1 MAERVLIDTSAWI
14 DFFRGI
20 DPVRNV
26 VRSLVLD
33 DAALRCGPV
42 ELELRHGLRP
52 HQVSEVFRVWYGL
65 HRLPTDELDFTSAG
79 DLLRDLR
86 EAGTSI
92 PSVDALIATLAFRH
106 QVPLLAIDKHFDA
119 VPGLQRYPATG

>member
-1 MAERVLIDTSAWI
+1 MAERVLIDTSAWV

-20 DPVRNV
+20 DPVRKV
-26 VRSLVLD
+26 VRGLVLD

-42 ELELRHGLRP
+42 ELELRHGLRR
-52 HQVSEVFRVWYGL
+52 HQVGEVVRVWYGL
-65 HRLPTDELDFTSAG
+65 HLLPTDELDFTSAG

-92 PSVDALIATLAFRH
+92 PSVDALIATLALRH
-106 QVPLLAIDKHFDA
+106 EVPLLTVDRHFDA
-119 VPGLQRYPATG
+119 VPGLQRYPVAG